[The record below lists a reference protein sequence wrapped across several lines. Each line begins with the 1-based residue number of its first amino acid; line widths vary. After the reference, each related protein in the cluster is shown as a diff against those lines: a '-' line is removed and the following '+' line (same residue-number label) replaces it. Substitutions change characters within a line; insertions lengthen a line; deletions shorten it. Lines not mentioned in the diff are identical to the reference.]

1 MQQQISSK
9 RLLDLYNLVK
19 KRPEFEYFQHTID
32 FLFMKLGL
40 RYLSLKLYEDALF
53 LAFSL
58 NSEPLL
64 NYIHIM
70 SHKQR
75 NIIVET
81 LVDHYKEK

>member
-1 MQQQISSK
+1 
-9 RLLDLYNLVK
+9 
-19 KRPEFEYFQHTID
+19 
-32 FLFMKLGL
+32 MKLGL
-40 RYLSLKLYEDALF
+40 RYLSLKLYEDALL

-64 NYIHIM
+64 NYIRIM